1 PNRLVTALTAA
12 SFRPV
17 TVWSTDT
24 TTWSVVGSTAQAV
37 PGILVDSA
45 SAAVTVASCAAPYR
59 TSRGVA
65 PATRTCSAAAL
76 SVTVTTGAPVR
87 SRYDPAD
94 RPPSWLAN
102 ALAAAGVAVCAA
114 GVACAGG
121 ATSSGPA
128 TRPAAAAL
136 AAAGRS
142 GEGRAAAAG

>member
-45 SAAVTVASCAAPYR
+45 SAAVTVASCVAPYR

-65 PATRTCSAAAL
+65 PAARTCAAAAL
-76 SVTVTTGAPVR
+76 SVTVTTAAPVR

-102 ALAAAGVAVCAA
+102 ALAAAGVA
-114 GVACAGG
+114 GAGG
-121 ATSSGPA
+121 APGGP
-128 TRPAAAAL
+128 P
-136 AAAGRS
+136 
-142 GEGRAAAAG
+142 GRATSRPPPPHPAP